1 MSYTLKTD
9 PRMVF
14 LNQLS
19 EAQKQLKA
27 GGNPDLKQALD
38 ALPIHFRIEFRFP
51 AEWNLEKTSQ
61 DTYLDT
67 EGETLN
73 VTFAAASLKALLK
86 TKDIKL
92 SVAVLDA

>member
-27 GGNPDLKQALD
+27 GGNPNLKQVLD
-38 ALPIHFRIEFRFP
+38 ALPIHFQIEFRFP
-51 AEWNLEKTSQ
+51 AKWGLEKINQ

-67 EGETLN
+67 DGETLN
-73 VTFAAASLKALLK
+73 ATFAAASLKALLK

-92 SVAVLDA
+92 SVTILDA